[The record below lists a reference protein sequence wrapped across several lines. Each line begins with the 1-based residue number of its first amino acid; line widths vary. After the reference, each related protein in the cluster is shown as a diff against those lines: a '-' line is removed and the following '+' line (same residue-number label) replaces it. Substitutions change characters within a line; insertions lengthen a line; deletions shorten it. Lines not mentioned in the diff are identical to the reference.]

1 MARKEVGKLNVSIE
15 GDHSKLSKV
24 LKEAERKVKQT
35 GKVIEKESKLDVFNS
50 QMQKA
55 LGAFA
60 VMEFGLRGVTAG
72 VNAYAD
78 AVEGGAT
85 EMQALVKA
93 SEAFIK
99 QIPVIGTAYTAAS
112 DFSNR
117 ILVPIVRAQFG
128 AQYQGLSDKEF
139 AEALSKSDA
148 RKRLRRDITSAGAAA
163 TGMAFTAD
171 PNLTQLQRAEHRR
184 QAQIAAIMR
193 KQEAFKVRAIEEGL
207 DITKMKDVLDTLS
220 RAITTLKD
228 LPLLADP
235 KQQKDLS
242 KMISDPAAAIEQIS
256 RGAFS
261 TAIGAFEIAGRPGED
276 VVQKSQLDELKQIN
290 RNTSDLAPT
299 GIAF

>member
-24 LKEAERKVKQT
+24 LKEAESKVKRT

-55 LGAFA
+55 RGAFA
-60 VMEFGLRGVTAG
+60 VMEFALRGVTAG
-72 VNAYAD
+72 VNAYGEAID
-78 AVEGGAT
+78 QGAT
-85 EMQALVKA
+85 KTEALTQGLYSLA
-93 SEAFIK
+93 SA
-99 QIPVIGTAYTAAS
+99 IPVIGTALSAGKAIS
-112 DFSNR
+112 EKF
-117 ILVPIVRAQFG
+117 LVPRIENIYGPARGRGVSARE
-128 AQYQGLSDKEF
+128 LR
-139 AEALSKSDA
+139 DA
-148 RKRLRRDITSAGAAA
+148 AFQRKFRQESEMITSQIQQKVFLAN
-163 TGMAFTAD
+163 
-171 PNLTQLQRAEHRR
+171 PNLEAKDRR
-184 QAQIAAIMR
+184 GFVRDMQVIALEKKRDALGQMLTDRGEAMEKRFAPIME
-193 KQEAFKVRAIEEGL
+193 KMTRAIS
-207 DITKMKDVLDTLS
+207 K
-220 RAITTLKD
+220 LKE
-228 LPLLADP
+228 LPLFADP

>member
-24 LKEAERKVKQT
+24 LKEAESKVKRT

-60 VMEFGLRGVTAG
+60 VMEFALRGVTAG
-72 VNAYAD
+72 VNAYGEAID
-78 AVEGGAT
+78 QGAT
-85 EMQALVKA
+85 KTEALTQGLYSLA
-93 SEAFIK
+93 SA
-99 QIPVIGTAYTAAS
+99 IPVIGTALSAGKAIS
-112 DFSNR
+112 EKF
-117 ILVPIVRAQFG
+117 LVPRIENIYGPARGRGVSARE
-128 AQYQGLSDKEF
+128 LR
-139 AEALSKSDA
+139 DA
-148 RKRLRRDITSAGAAA
+148 AFQRKFRQESEMITSQIQQKVFLAN
-163 TGMAFTAD
+163 
-171 PNLTQLQRAEHRR
+171 PNLEAKDRR
-184 QAQIAAIMR
+184 GFVRDMQVIALEKKRDALGQMLTDRGEAMEKRFAPIME
-193 KQEAFKVRAIEEGL
+193 KMTRAIS
-207 DITKMKDVLDTLS
+207 K
-220 RAITTLKD
+220 LKE
-228 LPLLADP
+228 LPLFADP

>member
-60 VMEFGLRGVTAG
+60 VMEFALRGVTAG
-72 VNAYAD
+72 VNAYGEAID
-78 AVEGGAT
+78 QGAT
-85 EMQALVKA
+85 KTEALTQGLYSLA
-93 SEAFIK
+93 SA
-99 QIPVIGTAYTAAS
+99 IPVIGTALSAGKAIS
-112 DFSNR
+112 EKF
-117 ILVPIVRAQFG
+117 LVPRIENIYGPARGRGVSARE
-128 AQYQGLSDKEF
+128 LR
-139 AEALSKSDA
+139 DA
-148 RKRLRRDITSAGAAA
+148 AFQRKFRQESEMITSQIQQKVFLAN
-163 TGMAFTAD
+163 
-171 PNLTQLQRAEHRR
+171 PNLEAKDRR
-184 QAQIAAIMR
+184 GFVRDMQVIALEKKRDALGQMLTDRGEAMEKRFAPIME
-193 KQEAFKVRAIEEGL
+193 KMTRAIS
-207 DITKMKDVLDTLS
+207 K
-220 RAITTLKD
+220 LKE
-228 LPLLADP
+228 LPLFADP

>member
-1 MARKEVGKLNVSIE
+1 MARKEVGKLNGSIE

-24 LKEAERKVKQT
+24 LKEAESKVKRT

-60 VMEFGLRGVTAG
+60 VMEFALRGVTAG
-72 VNAYAD
+72 VNAYGEAID
-78 AVEGGAT
+78 QGAT
-85 EMQALVKA
+85 KTEALTQGLYSLA
-93 SEAFIK
+93 SA
-99 QIPVIGTAYTAAS
+99 IPVIGTALSAGKAIS
-112 DFSNR
+112 EKF
-117 ILVPIVRAQFG
+117 LVPRIENIYGPARGRGVSARE
-128 AQYQGLSDKEF
+128 LR
-139 AEALSKSDA
+139 DA
-148 RKRLRRDITSAGAAA
+148 AFQRKFRQESEMITSQIQQKVFLAN
-163 TGMAFTAD
+163 
-171 PNLTQLQRAEHRR
+171 PNLEAKDRR
-184 QAQIAAIMR
+184 GFVRDMQVIALEKKRDALGQMLTDRGEAMEKRFAPIME
-193 KQEAFKVRAIEEGL
+193 KMTRAIS
-207 DITKMKDVLDTLS
+207 K
-220 RAITTLKD
+220 LKE
-228 LPLLADP
+228 LPLFADP